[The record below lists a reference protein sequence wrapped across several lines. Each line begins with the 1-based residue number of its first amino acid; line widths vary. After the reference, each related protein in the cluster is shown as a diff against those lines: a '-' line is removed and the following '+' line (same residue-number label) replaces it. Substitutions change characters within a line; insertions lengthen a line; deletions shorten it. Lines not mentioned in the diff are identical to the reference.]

1 MSATCSRPASARPA
15 RLAAPCSSRAR
26 SLRVMAQ
33 VLAFSGLMLGDDGT
47 ARHAVKIDETAK
59 QVNPVIPAF
68 TRRREVFA
76 GRLAMFGWLAETIGE
91 ILLRTGPVGQL
102 EYILGFER
110 NTVIALFV
118 GIVLFN
124 GIGAAFPNSPTWS
137 KSNQDDVAKRPDG
150 PPQDPNILINKPGQA
165 LGMTRPGFSRQ
176 NELFVGRAGML
187 GFLAAVI
194 AEVLYNKGPWAMVAS
209 FIGQTPDDGYYRLI
223 GYGLGISA
231 IAVTVLGYTLDN
243 GGEDDTGKDIY

>member
-1 MSATCSRPASARPA
+1 MALLASRPVGLMSATCSRPASARPA

-33 VLAFSGLMLGDDGT
+33 VLAFSGQMLGDDGT

-137 KSNQDDVAKRPDG
+137 KSNQDDG
-150 PPQDPNILINKPGQA
+150 PPDNTTYTP
-165 LGMTRPGFSRQ
+165 RPPSTKAQPSLPLR
-176 NELFVGRAGML
+176 
-187 GFLAAVI
+187 
-194 AEVLYNKGPWAMVAS
+194 PH
-209 FIGQTPDDGYYRLI
+209 
-223 GYGLGISA
+223 
-231 IAVTVLGYTLDN
+231 
-243 GGEDDTGKDIY
+243 

>member
-1 MSATCSRPASARPA
+1 MALLASRPVGLMSATCSRPASARPA

-33 VLAFSGLMLGDDGT
+33 VLAFSGQMLGDDGT

-68 TRRREVFA
+68 TRCAMKPLA
-76 GRLAMFGWLAETIGE
+76 GMA
-91 ILLRTGPVGQL
+91 
-102 EYILGFER
+102 
-110 NTVIALFV
+110 
-118 GIVLFN
+118 LFN
-124 GIGAAFPNSPTWS
+124 GIGAAFPNSPTWLLPQNELFVGRAGMLGFLAAVIAEVLYN
-137 KSNQDDVAKRPDG
+137 KG
-150 PPQDPNILINKPGQA
+150 PWAMDPNILINKPGQA